1 MVGAQ
6 VRFSDMSEVASEPD
20 VGRCPFLFDPLAG
33 RELLD
38 PYPTYAAAR
47 QHAPVVYSETLGLW
61 FMFRHADVVEA
72 IRDTETFSSQFVAAE
87 DRVADRLG
95 RSHAEAVS
103 HALVGGFPD
112 ESRFLLTTDAPAHHV
127 RRKLAQ
133 QAFTPRR
140 VSALEPLIADRTEE
154 LCGRLASGATELMGT
169 FAYPLTSY
177 VIAGI
182 LGVGDQLAERM
193 RQVAED
199 LLVTQAAG
207 RRRLDEAAAA
217 EMITRLGRISEMHSA
232 LRDELRLRRSDPTDD
247 VLSALAT
254 TSLAD
259 GTSLSDPDILAM
271 VTELILAGT
280 DTTANQI
287 AHTVIYAT
295 ESPELWRSL
304 AGNRELTESVV
315 EESLRR
321 RGSSKGLLR
330 VVTRDVEVAG
340 TTIPA
345 GSVVQLLYGSA
356 NHDES
361 VFAQPRA
368 FQPDRAGLAGHLAFG
383 RGVHFCLGAPL
394 ARLELRVATQ
404 VLSRRFPRLRVATD
418 PVTYLPALTTHTIA
432 MLEVLP
438 GPTG

>member
-1 MVGAQ
+1 
-6 VRFSDMSEVASEPD
+6 
-20 VGRCPFLFDPLAG
+20 
-33 RELLD
+33 
-38 PYPTYAAAR
+38 
-47 QHAPVVYSETLGLW
+47 
-61 FMFRHADVVEA
+61 
-72 IRDTETFSSQFVAAE
+72 
-87 DRVADRLG
+87 
-95 RSHAEAVS
+95 
-103 HALVGGFPD
+103 
-112 ESRFLLTTDAPAHHV
+112 
-127 RRKLAQ
+127 
-133 QAFTPRR
+133 
-140 VSALEPLIADRTEE
+140 
-154 LCGRLASGATELMGT
+154 
-169 FAYPLTSY
+169 
-177 VIAGI
+177 
-182 LGVGDQLAERM
+182 
-193 RQVAED
+193 
-199 LLVTQAAG
+199 
-207 RRRLDEAAAA
+207 
-217 EMITRLGRISEMHSA
+217 
-232 LRDELRLRRSDPTDD
+232 
-247 VLSALAT
+247 
-254 TSLAD
+254 
-259 GTSLSDPDILAM
+259 M